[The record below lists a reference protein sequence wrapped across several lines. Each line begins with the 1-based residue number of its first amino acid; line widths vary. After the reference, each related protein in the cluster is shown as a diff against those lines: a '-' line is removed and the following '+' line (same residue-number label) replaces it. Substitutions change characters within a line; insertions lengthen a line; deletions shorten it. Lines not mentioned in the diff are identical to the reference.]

1 VARDLATTKKGLARH
16 VRSRS
21 QTCLVNTTGIRQW
34 TRISSE
40 RLRKFMW
47 PRHVRAGGWTCPILV
62 TGIRL
67 GNRICPDFSREFG
80 SKEFFDDL
88 HFINSPN
95 ASPLIVRSS

>member
-1 VARDLATTKKGLARH
+1 MFELGAGHAR
-16 VRSRS
+16 
-21 QTCLVNTTGIRQW
+21 
-34 TRISSE
+34 
-40 RLRKFMW
+40 F
-47 PRHVRAGGWTCPILV
+47 LV

-95 ASPLIVRSS
+95 APP